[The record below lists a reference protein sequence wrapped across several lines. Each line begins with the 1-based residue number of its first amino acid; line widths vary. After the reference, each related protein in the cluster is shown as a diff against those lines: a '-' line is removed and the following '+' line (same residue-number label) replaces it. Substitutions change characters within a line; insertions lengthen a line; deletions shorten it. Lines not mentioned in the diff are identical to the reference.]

1 MCVII
6 SLTNKNIMF
15 IRQVVNHVF
24 LGNPEVGMYV
34 ARSNHPGS
42 NVYVKN
48 ANHLCWDGYSPSIHN
63 IVVLD
68 NFIADPNNGDVTAGY
83 LLQLATGM
91 PIELNQLNSG
101 RHIPASFTTLI
112 ITTSVPF
119 ENWFDNWIRVDP
131 NTRRLLAKCLSI
143 ELMEDMRVHR
153 HRYVPKLCDAPVK
166 PHVSAAHHRQRFLSL
181 EPKTLS
187 YD

>member
-1 MCVII
+1 
-6 SLTNKNIMF
+6 MF
-15 IRQVVNHVF
+15 IRQVVSHVF

-68 NFIADPNNGDVTAGY
+68 NFIADPHTGDVTAGY

-143 ELMEDMRVHR
+143 VIVTYPNSVMRPSSR
-153 HRYVPKLCDAPVK
+153 MCPQLIIVK
-166 PHVSAAHHRQRFLSL
+166 GFCRWNQKHYRMT
-181 EPKTLS
+181 E
-187 YD
+187 